1 LNRAICRV
9 ILYGHVAEDAAHLP
23 GERAEYGQ
31 RTEAAGRWDGMGGDG
46 MRGSGWAKRSR
57 WLTIMATIVLGTALM
72 AQGGSNPAGAS
83 TLPTGFRDSVV
94 LSGLTNP
101 TVLQFA
107 PDGRIFV
114 GQKNGVIKVFQS
126 LTDTSPVTVADLSN
140 EVDDYWDRGLLG
152 MAIPPDFPTN
162 PYIYV
167 LYSYDAPPG
176 GTAPTWNDACPT
188 PPGPTTDG
196 CVVSA
201 RVARLPI
208 SGNVMSG
215 PEQVLVSGWCQQFP
229 SHSIGTL
236 MFGRDGDLY
245 AGAGDGASFNNV
257 DYGQYGANY
266 AGDQANPCGD
276 PPSAAGTA
284 LSAPTAEGGALRSQS
299 VRRTD
304 GPASLDGA
312 VLRIDPVTG
321 AGVPGNPFFS
331 SSDPN
336 ARRIVAY
343 GLRNP
348 FRFTQRPGTDEL
360 WIGDVGW
367 NTWEEIDRVL
377 SPASTTASNFG
388 WPCYEGAS
396 PQSGYQG
403 AGLNLCSSLYSTP
416 GSVIA
421 PYYTYNHSA
430 CVVNYTGC
438 HTGGSSVT
446 GVAFYHGG
454 SYPSQYNGALF
465 FADHTRDEIWAM
477 MPGSNGLPD
486 PSNIQSFVGVDATGA
501 AAGHPVD
508 LKIGPGGDLFYVDM
522 DDGTVHRITYAAANQ
537 PPTAAITASPTN
549 GPVPLAVSFD
559 GTGSSDPEGGPLSY
573 SWDLNGDGTFG
584 DATGPTP
591 SFTYTT
597 AGVYH
602 PSLRVTDAQ
611 GATDTASVTITAGNT
626 APTAVIDS
634 PASTLTW
641 KVGDTIPF
649 SGHATDPQDGTLP
662 ASGLSWSL
670 IMHHCFTPTDCHTHL
685 IQTMSG
691 VSSGAFTAPDHE
703 YPCWLEIQLT
713 ATDSGGLTSTTSVR
727 LDPKTVVLT
736 FKTNPGGLVLSNLVV
751 NEAPRTT
758 PFSVTVVVGSA
769 NSVSAPSPQTF
780 KRSTYFFASWSDGGP
795 QSHTITAPAVN
806 TTYTATYRKR

>member
-1 LNRAICRV
+1 MRRV
-9 ILYGHVAEDAAHLP
+9 GS
-23 GERAEYGQ
+23 
-31 RTEAAGRWDGMGGDG
+31 AAGW
-46 MRGSGWAKRSR
+46 RGLIIAAAVVSS
-57 WLTIMATIVLGTALM
+57 ALVTQ
-72 AQGGSNPAGAS
+72 AGPSPAGAS
-83 TLPTGFRDSVV
+83 TLPSGFRDSVV

-126 LTDTSPVTVADLSN
+126 LTDTSPVTVADLSA

-152 MAIPPDFPTN
+152 LALPPNFPAS
-162 PYIYV
+162 PYVYV
-167 LYSYDAPPG
+167 LYTYDAPIG
-176 GTAPTWNDACPT
+176 GTAPTWNDGCPT

-201 RVARLPI
+201 RVSRLQI
-208 SGNVMSG
+208 SGNVMTGS
-215 PEQVLVSGWCQQFP
+215 EQVLVNGWCQQFP

-236 MFGRDGDLY
+236 LFGRDGYLY

-257 DYGQYGANY
+257 DYGQYGATY

-276 PPSAAGTA
+276 PPSAVGTA
-284 LSAPTAEGGALRSQS
+284 LSPPGAEGGALRSQS

-304 GPASLDGA
+304 GPATLDGA
-312 VLRIDPVTG
+312 IVRIDPATG
-321 AGVPGNPFFS
+321 AGVPGNPFYS
-331 SSDPN
+331 SSDAN

-367 NTWEEIDRVL
+367 NTWEEIDRVV
-377 SPASTTASNFG
+377 SPTSATASNFG

-416 GSVIA
+416 GSVLA

-430 CVVNYTGC
+430 CVVAYTGC
-438 HTGGSSVT
+438 HTGGSSIT
-446 GVAFYHGG
+446 GVAFYQGG
-454 SYPSQYNGALF
+454 SYPAQYNGALF
-465 FADHTRDEIWAM
+465 FADHTRNEIWAM
-477 MPGSNGLPD
+477 LPGSNGLPD
-486 PSNIQSFVGVDATGA
+486 PSQLQSFVGVDATGG

-522 DDGTVHRITYAAANQ
+522 DDGTVHRITYTAANQ
-537 PPTAAITASPTN
+537 PPTAKITANPTN
-549 GPVPLAVSFD
+549 GPVPLTVSFD
-559 GTGSSDPEGGPLSY
+559 GTGSSDPEGHPLTY

-584 DATGPTP
+584 DATGPTA
-591 SFTYTT
+591 SYTYTA

-602 PSLRVTDAQ
+602 PSLRVTDDQ
-611 GATDTASVTITAGNT
+611 GATDTASVTVTAGNT

-634 PASTLTW
+634 PSSSLTW

-649 SGHATDPQDGTLP
+649 SGHATDAQDGALP
-662 ASGLSWSL
+662 ASALSWSL
-670 IMHHCFTPTDCHTHL
+670 ILHHCFTPTDCHTHL
-685 IQTMSG
+685 IQTING
-691 VSSGAFTAPDHE
+691 VSSGSFNAPDHE
-703 YPCWLEIQLT
+703 YPCWLEVQLT
-713 ATDSGGLTSTTSVR
+713 ATDSGGLTSTASVR

-736 FKTNPGGLVLSNLVV
+736 FKTNPGGLVLSDLVV

-769 NSVSAPSPQTF
+769 NSVSAPSPQQF
-780 KRSTYFFASWSDGGP
+780 NKSTYYFSSWSDGGP